1 MEYRLHEQ
9 DMDDIDETQ
18 KPEAPSACI
27 SANEADKSD
36 MHADSGHAAFME
48 GALYEQCC
56 HFRRTRHASPFG
68 KGSRLRGGHKGRHRK
83 LP

>member
-27 SANEADKSD
+27 SANEADKSG

-48 GALYEQCC
+48 RAL
-56 HFRRTRHASPFG
+56 
-68 KGSRLRGGHKGRHRK
+68 L
-83 LP
+83 